1 MKNWDKWIT
10 DAVDELKCYIKHN
23 KLKSVVLGLSGGIDS
38 TVSAVICHLATK
50 NIPDVTFIGRSL
62 PIKHTT
68 GERVIIAKELGE
80 LLCDDFAEVNLCD
93 MYKSFRDFFYDNEE
107 ESRANTISDGNIM
120 ARLRMMY
127 LYQLASNYKG
137 MVIDTDNMTEHML
150 GFYTIH
156 GDVGDYNVGISH
168 LWKHEMWEVAEVL
181 KQYVPAAANII
192 QKSINQQ
199 PTDDNTSGTD
209 LDQIAPGA
217 TYGDVDLIL
226 NSLDNRFRYREAIDK
241 CGLELVTHIE
251 DRVIANSYKEELPIT
266 PRGMKTW
273 FNKD

>member
-10 DAVDELKCYIKHN
+10 DAVEELKGYIQHN

-50 NIPDVTFIGRSL
+50 DMPDVTFIGRSL
-62 PIKHTT
+62 PIKYQAAP
-68 GERVIIAKELGE
+68 RVVIANELGE
-80 LLCDDFAEVNLCD
+80 ILCDDFAEVNLCK
-93 MYKSFRDFFYDNEE
+93 MYKGFREFFYDNEE
-107 ESRANTISDGNIM
+107 ESKANTISDGNIM

-181 KQYVPAAANII
+181 KHYVPAATNII

-217 TYGDVDLIL
+217 TYGDVDFIL
-226 NSLDNRFRYREAIDK
+226 NSLDNRFKYREAIDK
-241 CGLELVTHIE
+241 CGLELVTRIE

-266 PRGMKTW
+266 TRGMKTW
-273 FNKD
+273 FNK

>member
-10 DAVDELKCYIKHN
+10 DAVEELKGYIQHN

-50 NIPDVTFIGRSL
+50 DMPDVTFIGRSL
-62 PIKHTT
+62 PIKHQAAP
-68 GERVIIAKELGE
+68 RVVIANKLGE
-80 LLCDDFAEVNLCD
+80 ILCDNFAEVNLYD
-93 MYKSFRDFFYDNEE
+93 MYKGFREFFYNNED
-107 ESRANTISDGNIM
+107 ESKANTISDGNIM

-127 LYQLASNYKG
+127 LYQLASNHKG

-168 LWKHEMWEVAEVL
+168 LWKHEIWEVAEVL
-181 KQYVPAAANII
+181 KQYVPAAANTI
-192 QKSINQQ
+192 QESINQQ

-217 TYGDVDLIL
+217 TYGDVDFIL
-226 NSLDNRFRYREAIDK
+226 NSLYNRLKYREAIDK
-241 CGLELVTHIE
+241 CGLELVTRID
-251 DRVIANSYKEELPIT
+251 DRVMANSYKEELPIT

-273 FNKD
+273 FNK

>member
-10 DAVDELKCYIKHN
+10 DAVEELKYYIQHY

-38 TVSAVICHLATK
+38 TVSAVICHLAIK
-50 NIPDVTFIGRSL
+50 DMPDVTFIGRSL
-62 PIKHTT
+62 PIKHAT
-68 GERVIIAKELGE
+68 GERVDIAKKLGRA
-80 LLCDDFAEVNLCD
+80 LCDDFDEVNLLKV
-93 MYKSFRDFFYDNEE
+93 YRSFRDFFYDNEE
-107 ESRANTISDGNIM
+107 ESKANTISDGNIM

-156 GDVGDYNVGISH
+156 GDVGDYNVGISQ

-181 KQYVPAAANII
+181 KHYVPAAANVI
-192 QKSINQQ
+192 QESINQQ

-217 TYGDVDLIL
+217 TYGDVDFIL
-226 NSLDNRFRYREAIDK
+226 NSLDNRFKYREAIDK
-241 CGLELVTHIE
+241 CGLELVTRIE

-266 PRGMKTW
+266 PYGMKTW
-273 FNKD
+273 FNK

>member
-10 DAVDELKCYIKHN
+10 DAVEELKYYIQHY

-50 NIPDVTFIGRSL
+50 DMPDVTFIGRSL
-62 PIKHTT
+62 PIKHAA
-68 GERVIIAKELGE
+68 GERVDIAKKLGQA
-80 LLCDDFAEVNLCD
+80 LCDDFDEVNLLKV
-93 MYKSFRDFFYDNEE
+93 YRSFRDFFYDNEE
-107 ESRANTISDGNIM
+107 ESKANTISDGNIM

-127 LYQLASNYKG
+127 LYQLASHYKG
-137 MVIDTDNMTEHML
+137 IVIDTDNMTEHML

-156 GDVGDYNVGISH
+156 GDVGDYNVGISQ

-181 KQYVPAAANII
+181 KHYVPAVANII
-192 QKSINQQ
+192 QESINQQ

-217 TYGDVDLIL
+217 TYGDVDFIL
-226 NSLDNRFRYREAIDK
+226 NSLTNRFKYREAIDK
-241 CGLELVTHIE
+241 CGLELVTRIE

-266 PRGMKTW
+266 PHGMKTW
-273 FNKD
+273 FNE

>member
-1 MKNWDKWIT
+1 MKNWDQWIS
-10 DAVDELKCYIKHN
+10 DAVTSLKDYIEHN

-38 TVSAVICHLATK
+38 TVSAVICYLATK
-50 NIPDVTFIGRSL
+50 DIPDVTFIGRSL
-62 PIKHTT
+62 PIKYQAAP
-68 GERVIIAKELGE
+68 RIVIANELGE
-80 LLCDDFAEVNLCD
+80 ILCDDFAEVNLCK
-93 MYKSFRDFFYDNEE
+93 MYKGFREFFYDNEE
-107 ESRANTISDGNIM
+107 ESKANTISDGNIM

-181 KQYVPAAANII
+181 KHYVPAAADII
-192 QKSINQQ
+192 QESINQQ

-217 TYGDVDLIL
+217 TYGDVDFIL
-226 NSLDNRFRYREAIDK
+226 DSLDDRFKYRQAIDQ
-241 CGLELVTHIE
+241 CGLELVTRVE
-251 DRVIANSYKEELPIT
+251 DRVIANDYKDKLPIT
-266 PRGMKTW
+266 PYKMKTW
-273 FNKD
+273 FNK